1 MSKGKDEGGPYRA
14 QGPGVPPDSPPRE
27 VPDPIFAEVLGQVL
41 RGGLRPPMK
50 RIEPV
55 KVRWVPVTYTVEG
68 KAGELQQVSRPIFF
82 RFRAEEFFAMDTSSR
97 LSHGTVIE
105 NVFHGA
111 ESLIPNGGIPSWLF
125 YEWIAPEDRTA
136 IKDLAALVGTKK
148 ETPEARSAKA
158 QLRIVEAANKM
169 TWPVFHPG
177 LSVTWGIRFYEA
189 CRWEG
194 VLWGWELR

>member
-82 RFRAEEFFAMDTSSR
+82 RFRAEEFFAMDTSSPR
-97 LSHGTVIE
+97 STR
-105 NVFHGA
+105 A
-111 ESLIPNGGIPSWLF
+111 SLAWKSIFRACQPRM
-125 YEWIAPEDRTA
+125 APRRA
-136 IKDLAALVGTKK
+136 S
-148 ETPEARSAKA
+148 RSCSG
-158 QLRIVEAANKM
+158 
-169 TWPVFHPG
+169 WP
-177 LSVTWGIRFYEA
+177 
-189 CRWEG
+189 
-194 VLWGWELR
+194 

>member
-68 KAGELQQVSRPIFF
+68 KAGELQQVSRPIYF

-111 ESLIPNGGIPSWLF
+111 ALQFFSLAEPVAHFCGRLHF
-125 YEWIAPEDRTA
+125 YLTGHRQCGFAWSTYRRGFSCVVST
-136 IKDLAALVGTKK
+136 LA
-148 ETPEARSAKA
+148 
-158 QLRIVEAANKM
+158 
-169 TWPVFHPG
+169 
-177 LSVTWGIRFYEA
+177 
-189 CRWEG
+189 
-194 VLWGWELR
+194 